1 MIIKAVSKGKK
12 YINVLGKNLMRACRR
27 YIELNATLNVF
38 FLNATQKRK
47 LSEVLLHDH
56 QNTFIKLSSVYL
68 VVSLKNLSILRGL
81 CFCTA

>member
-47 LSEVLLHDH
+47 
-56 QNTFIKLSSVYL
+56 
-68 VVSLKNLSILRGL
+68 VV
-81 CFCTA
+81 